1 MSLSFP
7 QLPPLLPLSSL
18 ITFVTAT
25 VFGDPPLVSQVG
37 PTCRLLD
44 RGEAE
49 ERAMVAMN
57 AIAVALEKNM
67 IVECRLFLGRET
79 CGGETDV

>member
-7 QLPPLLPLSSL
+7 QLFPLLPLSPL

-25 VFGDPPLVSQVG
+25 VFGDPPLVSQVE

-49 ERAMVAMN
+49 ERVMIAMN
-57 AIAVALEKNM
+57 GTTVALEKNM
-67 IVECRLFLGRET
+67 IVECRLILNEKMR
-79 CGGETDV
+79 GGDSDD

>member
-7 QLPPLLPLSSL
+7 QVFPLLPLSSL

-49 ERAMVAMN
+49 ERVTIAMN
-57 AIAVALEKNM
+57 ATTVALEKNM
-67 IVECRLFLGRET
+67 VIECRLFVGREI
-79 CGGETDV
+79 CGGDADD